1 MTTKKIVIMVV
12 AIVLALG
19 LIVAIFVGAIIGIAF
34 YSVSNSEA
42 ATTAKDFLRSNPRL
56 KEDIG
61 EVKDFGNFVTGN
73 VNYRNGN
80 GDATL
85 NIKVI
90 GEKATVNA
98 TLDLIYRSGR
108 WRVIAASYRNPGAQ
122 DVDLLNPY
130 ESRRSIHRIT
140 GLAA

>member
-1 MTTKKIVIMVV
+1 MIVVGI
-12 AIVLALG
+12 LLGLG
-19 LIVAIFVGAIIGIAF
+19 LIVVLFVGGIIGIAF
-34 YSVSNSEA
+34 YSVANSEA
-42 ATTAKDFLRSNPRL
+42 ATTAKDFLRANARL
-56 KEDIG
+56 KQDIG

-90 GEKATVNA
+90 GERATVNA

-108 WRVIAASYRNPGAQ
+108 WRVIAASYRNSSGQ
-122 DVDLLNPY
+122 SVDLLNPY
-130 ESRRSIHRIT
+130 EARRTILK
-140 GLAA
+140 LAA

>member
-1 MTTKKIVIMVV
+1 MTTKKIVMIVV
-12 AIVLALG
+12 GIVLGLC
-19 LIVAIFVGAIIGIAF
+19 LIVAVFVGGIIGIAF

-42 ATTAKDFLRSNPRL
+42 ATTAKDFLRSNARL
-56 KEDIG
+56 KQDIG
-61 EVKDFGNFVTGN
+61 EVKDFGNFITGN

-90 GEKATVNA
+90 GERATVNA

-108 WRVIAASYRNPGAQ
+108 WRVIAASYRNSSGQ
-122 DVDLLNPY
+122 NIDLLNPN
-130 ESRRSIHRIT
+130 ESQRSTHRLV

>member
-1 MTTKKIVIMVV
+1 MTTKKIVMIVV
-12 AIVLALG
+12 GIVLGLC
-19 LIVAIFVGAIIGIAF
+19 LIVAVFVGGIIGIAF

-42 ATTAKDFLRSNPRL
+42 ATTAKDFLRSNARL
-56 KEDIG
+56 KQDIG
-61 EVKDFGNFVTGN
+61 EVKDFGNFITGN

-90 GEKATVNA
+90 GERATVNA

-108 WRVIAASYRNPGAQ
+108 WRVIAASYRNSSGQ
-122 DVDLLNPY
+122 DIDLLNPN
-130 ESRRSIHRIT
+130 ESQRSTHRLV

>member
-1 MTTKKIVIMVV
+1 MTTKKIVMVIV
-12 AIVLALG
+12 GIVLGLC
-19 LIVAIFVGAIIGIAF
+19 LIVAVFVGGIIGIAF

-42 ATTAKDFLRSNPRL
+42 ATTAKDFLRSNARL
-56 KEDIG
+56 KQDIG
-61 EVKDFGNFVTGN
+61 DVKDFGNFMTGN

-90 GEKATVNA
+90 GERATVNA

-108 WRVIAASYRNPGAQ
+108 WRVIAASYRNSSGQ
-122 DVDLLNPY
+122 NIDLLNPY
-130 ESRRSIHRIT
+130 ESQRPTHRLV

>member
-1 MTTKKIVIMVV
+1 MTTKKIVMIVVGILLGLCLVV
-12 AIVLALG
+12 AV
-19 LIVAIFVGAIIGIAF
+19 FVGGIIGIAF

-42 ATTAKDFLRSNPRL
+42 ATAAKDFLRPNARL
-56 KEDIG
+56 KQDIG
-61 EVKDFGNFVTGN
+61 EVKDFGNFMTGN
-73 VNYRNGN
+73 VNFRNGN

-90 GEKATVNA
+90 GERATVNA

-108 WRVIAASYRNPGAQ
+108 WRVIAASYRNSSGQ
-122 DVDLLNPY
+122 DIDLLNPY
-130 ESRRSIHRIT
+130 ESQRLIHRLA